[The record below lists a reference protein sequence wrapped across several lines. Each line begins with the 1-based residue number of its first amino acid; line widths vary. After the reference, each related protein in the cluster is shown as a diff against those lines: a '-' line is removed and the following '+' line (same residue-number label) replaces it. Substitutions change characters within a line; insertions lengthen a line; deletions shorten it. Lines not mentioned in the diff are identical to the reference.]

1 MVSDLQGLYSVT
13 TGSEKYFPQ
22 PRQETFENIEEKG
35 TKLPGRQ
42 HGDAGVPGDSG
53 GGRQE
58 VH

>member
-1 MVSDLQGLYSVT
+1 MQGLYSVT

-22 PRQETFENIEEKG
+22 PRQETFENIEEKS
-35 TKLPGRQ
+35 TKLPGGQYR
-42 HGDAGVPGDSG
+42 GTGVPGDSG